1 MSELLKALKNLPP
14 VKIKKHIVNIEGV
27 QHEVSLQLKLEIMR
41 NGEDRYYVD
50 NGKIKLKKIPTKKPS
65 YPVLKT
71 ATKGYNFYDN
81 DIHWP
86 VGIVDN
92 GKWWKDEYYDT

>member
-71 ATKGYNFYDN
+71 STKGYNFYDN

-86 VGIVDN
+86 VRIVDN

>member
-86 VGIVDN
+86 VGIVEN
-92 GKWWKDEYYDT
+92 GKWWKDEYYET

>member
-65 YPVLKT
+65 YPVLET
-71 ATKGYNFYDN
+71 STKGYNFYDN

-86 VGIVDN
+86 VSIVDN